1 MKLKIIY
8 HHNNF
13 NRFEELVNDFIK
25 DHVIKNIEYKLDRSS
40 LYAFIHYSTSSRQID
55 DYK

>member
-8 HHNNF
+8 HYNDYEQ
-13 NRFEELVNDFIK
+13 FEALINDFIK
-25 DHVIKNIEYKLDRSS
+25 DRVIKNIEYKVDGSS